1 MATIKQ
7 INANRKNALLSRGPT
22 SKLGKLNSSKNSLKH
37 GLTAKQLVI
46 GENLKE
52 FEKYRDKMIDAL
64 KPEGILEEQ
73 VAFKI
78 IDVGFRLQRI
88 GGIEA
93 GIYNQEILHHEA
105 DEYKNK
111 IAEKIEFKEEGELV
125 QSWDKPTN
133 LKGLAFC
140 RDSKYGSAI
149 LKLNT
154 IEDKLMNKYYRLLDI
169 LKMMQGTRWVGEVK
183 EITLL
188 IIPVSGEVPILE
200 KRSQIIVILWEKLIN
215 R

>member
-52 FEKYRDKMIDAL
+52 FEKYRDRMIDAL

-73 VAFKI
+73 VVFKI
-78 IDVGFRLQRI
+78 IDIGFRLRRI

-125 QSWDKPTN
+125 QSSDKSTN
-133 LKGLAFC
+133 LKGLACC

-169 LKMMQGTRWVGEVK
+169 LKMMQGTR
-183 EITLL
+183 
-188 IIPVSGEVPILE
+188 
-200 KRSQIIVILWEKLIN
+200 
-215 R
+215 